1 MNIKQIAKA
10 AGVSVAT
17 VSRVLNHPESV
28 APKTR
33 EKIQKIIDEE
43 EYTPNWFAQG
53 LNFKK
58 TRTIGLVLPQNINS
72 ANMEVANAVEEVAR
86 QKGYIT
92 LICNIEKDP
101 RREKEY
107 IDQLMTRKVD
117 GLILLYS
124 TLNEEYASW
133 IEEENV
139 PAVLIGE
146 TRARDNWDSV
156 FVDCRAGAAEM
167 TAHLIEC
174 GHRRIAMLCGKD
186 PEPEAKAM
194 LQGYKNVLKASGI
207 KVDETL
213 IYQVN
218 NNIEGGYIGMKKMI
232 GRLPKK
238 PDAVFAS
245 SDEIA
250 FGAMDALKEMKLR
263 VPEDIAVA
271 GFGNDRMSSL
281 MEPKV
286 TTVELPYRKMGIYGA
301 RMLFD
306 QIEEKEAK
314 KEPKA
319 GKRRRARKIQLQTK
333 MRVRKS
339 CGHRERIGE
348 MF

>member
-1 MNIKQIAKA
+1 MNIKQIAKK

-28 APKTR
+28 APKTK

-53 LNFKK
+53 LNFNRTK
-58 TRTIGLVLPQNINS
+58 TIGLVIPHNIH
-72 ANMEVANAVEEVAR
+72 AAYMEVANGVEEVAR

-92 LICNIEKDP
+92 FICSMEKDP
-101 RREKEY
+101 AMEKEY
-107 IDQLMTRKVD
+107 IDQLITRRVD

-124 TLNEEYASW
+124 TLDEEYASW
-133 IEEENV
+133 IEEEKIPTV
-139 PAVLIGE
+139 FIGE
-146 TRARDNWDSV
+146 NRTRQKWSSV
-156 FVDCRAGAAEM
+156 NVDCRTGAAEM

-174 GHRRIAMLCGKD
+174 GHKSIAMLCGND
-186 PEPEAKAM
+186 PEPETKSM
-194 LQGYKNVLKASGI
+194 VQGYKNVLKASG
-207 KVDETL
+207 KT
-213 IYQVN
+213 VN
-218 NNIEGGYIGMKKMI
+218 EKMILAIEDNIESGYVGMKK
-232 GRLPKK
+232 LLSVLDEK
-238 PDAVFAS
+238 PDAVFAT

-250 FGAMDALKEMKLR
+250 YGAIDAIKETGFR

-301 RMLFD
+301 RILFD
-306 QIEEKEAK
+306 LIEEKPEK
-314 KEPKA
+314 RKEQ
-319 GKRRRARKIQLQTK
+319 KIKLQTK
-333 MRVRKS
+333 MRIRKS
-339 CGHRERIGE
+339 CGHKERIGE